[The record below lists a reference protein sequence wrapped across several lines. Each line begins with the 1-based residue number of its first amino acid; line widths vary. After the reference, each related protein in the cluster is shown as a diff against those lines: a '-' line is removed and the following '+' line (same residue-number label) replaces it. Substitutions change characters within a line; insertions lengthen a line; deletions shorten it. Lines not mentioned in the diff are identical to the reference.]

1 MRTLLS
7 RNAIVTVLY
16 NIAYQYSTSTKN
28 SFRSLVVTESC
39 GLPLSYITILTS
51 LVSFMAFVVN
61 VPIGSLID
69 RRRGMMRRVMISVNL
84 LRGLLYLF
92 GYGTVSST
100 PGVFL
105 VYALDGVLF
114 CFCST
119 MGPALMA
126 ISVDKKAMGS
136 AFALYTG
143 VTTICTSTAKSLG
156 IALFTSYGQQT
167 AGMVSGGIALLSG
180 VILIALDGDRVSDT
194 LRREKAQLKESG
206 RDDLTLNRDSRYK
219 SRFLR
224 ELLSGVSLAAVPLA
238 LCIGLGQIEETVCNS
253 YLAIIGEERSFDYY
267 VFLSVLYGISGV
279 LTVFIGVICDV
290 INPIILVYLGLAGK
304 VIGNLMIS
312 ITMDQSVFLI
322 GLAAITLT
330 DFFMT
335 VVQISAI
342 KLFPYRKQGSLAA
355 TINLMMHISMM
366 ILTLPAGFLAD
377 RFGVGGA
384 YMYSAFTSFLGAVAY
399 TYAIIQFHRHR
410 GMDIIQ

>member
-1 MRTLLS
+1 
-7 RNAIVTVLY
+7 
-16 NIAYQYSTSTKN
+16 
-28 SFRSLVVTESC
+28 
-39 GLPLSYITILTS
+39 
-51 LVSFMAFVVN
+51 
-61 VPIGSLID
+61 
-69 RRRGMMRRVMISVNL
+69 MISVNL

-253 YLAIIGEERSFDYY
+253 YLAIIGEERSFDLVILLSCAVAFRQMYFY
-267 VFLSVLYGISGV
+267 VVSH
-279 LTVFIGVICDV
+279 FITEKLL
-290 INPIILVYLGLAGK
+290 PIILGYPVSWGLCAL
-304 VIGNLMIS
+304 VMVVAYRR
-312 ITMDQSVFLI
+312 MDLEKYALI
-322 GLAAITLT
+322 QKTE
-330 DFFMT
+330 
-335 VVQISAI
+335 VES
-342 KLFPYRKQGSLAA
+342 KE
-355 TINLMMHISMM
+355 
-366 ILTLPAGFLAD
+366 AD
-377 RFGVGGA
+377 R
-384 YMYSAFTSFLGAVAY
+384 SE
-399 TYAIIQFHRHR
+399 
-410 GMDIIQ
+410 